1 MFSRK
6 QNFKLSQNL
15 KMGIQPPSSQGT
27 FFKVSGV
34 VFLLLSIF
42 LVKNIYKSLNNVTEV
57 RKIDSVTPEV
67 LGVFD
72 QNQQTSR
79 KTIQATYTVS
89 KGDTL
94 FNIAQ
99 SQGINWVVIASLND
113 LKAPYTLKPG
123 TVLKLR

>member
-1 MFSRK
+1 MFSSK

-42 LVKNIYKSLNNVTEV
+42 LVKNIYKNLNTTTTI
-57 RKIDSVTPEV
+57 KQIDSVAPEV
-67 LGVFD
+67 LGAFD
-72 QNQQTSR
+72 QNQETTR
-79 KTIQATYTVS
+79 KTVPATYTVS

-99 SQGINWVVIASLND
+99 SQGVNWVVIASLNN

>member
-1 MFSRK
+1 MFSSK

-42 LVKNIYKSLNNVTEV
+42 LVKNIYKNLNTTIAIKQVG
-57 RKIDSVTPEV
+57 SVTPEV
-67 LGVFD
+67 LGAFD
-72 QNQQTSR
+72 QNQETTP
-79 KTIQATYTVS
+79 KTVPATYTVS

-99 SQGINWVVIASLND
+99 SQGINWVVIASLNN